1 MGNLGIPR
9 RRCGVLSSPRAVVG
23 ERVTTLR
30 RCLSQ
35 RYVPLMGTALFLE
48 YESVLAR
55 HHLFANCRLNRQQR
69 DMLFDAFVSACQW
82 QPVYYTWRPNLIDEA
97 DNHIIELA
105 VAGQAGVI
113 VTNNTRDF
121 ERAELYFS
129 GLRILPPNTFIQE
142 TS

>member
-1 MGNLGIPR
+1 MRTRIVLDTSVFISALLGPR
-9 RRCGVLSSPRAVVG
+9 EASR
-23 ERVTTLR
+23 ETLR
-30 RCLSQ
+30 RCLTR

-48 YESVLAR
+48 YEAVLAR
-55 HHLFANCRLNRQQR
+55 DHLFANCRLNRQQR
-69 DMLFDAFVSACQW
+69 DTLFDAFVSVCQW
-82 QPVYYTWRPNLIDEA
+82 QTVYYTWRPNLIDEA
-97 DNHIIELA
+97 DNHIVELA

-129 GLRILPPNTFIQE
+129 GLRILPPDTFIQE

>member
-1 MGNLGIPR
+1 METRIVLDTSVFIAALLGPR
-9 RRCGVLSSPRAVVG
+9 GPSRETV
-23 ERVTTLR
+23 R
-30 RCLSQ
+30 RCLSW

-55 HHLFANCRLNRQQR
+55 DHLFATCRLNRDER
-69 DMLFDAFVSACQW
+69 EALFDAFLSVCQW
-82 QPVYYTWRPNLIDEA
+82 QTVYYTWRPNLVDEA
-97 DNHIIELA
+97 DNHIVELA

-121 ERAELYFS
+121 ARAELYFS
-129 GLRILPPNTFIQE
+129 GLRILPPETFIQE